1 MAKFRNVDPA
11 EPYTPCFGLNA
22 VPVLPPGFDKVLSA
36 NGDDEEKEQRPVG
49 IVRVGD
55 WIRVTRML
63 TPAELKLVTKQTPQR
78 R

>member
-22 VPVLPPGFDKVLSA
+22 VPVLPPGFDKGVT
-36 NGDDEEKEQRPVG
+36 GDDDEEKEQRPVG

-63 TPAELKLVTKQTPQR
+63 TLAELKLVTKQTPQR